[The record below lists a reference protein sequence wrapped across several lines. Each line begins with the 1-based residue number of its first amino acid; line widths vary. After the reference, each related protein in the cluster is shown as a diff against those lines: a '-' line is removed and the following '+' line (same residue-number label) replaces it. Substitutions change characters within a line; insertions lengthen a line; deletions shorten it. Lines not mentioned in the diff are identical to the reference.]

1 MPEAREYPWKNIG
14 DRIREARTKLGLT
27 QKELAGQVGVTSQ
40 TVWSWEAGRV
50 KPKHEHLEELAY
62 RSARSAPPG
71 FWAGTCWRRN
81 CSRRPACPSMT
92 PWRDCRWRTSRPSRT
107 SSTSSAR
114 RGGGGRRRASDPGR
128 SERVRPCGA
137 SWG

>member
-50 KPKHEHLEELAY
+50 KPKHEHLEELAF
-62 RSARSAPPG
+62 RCQVSTAWILG
-71 FWAGTCWRRN
+71 
-81 CSRRPACPSMT
+81 
-92 PWRDCRWRTSRPSRT
+92 RDVLEAELLREASVSFHDAVEGLPLEDIETIQNFINFVRQE
-107 SSTSSAR
+107 
-114 RGGGGRRRASDPGR
+114 RRRRTEVG
-128 SERVRPCGA
+128 E
-137 SWG
+137 

>member
-27 QKELAGQVGVTSQ
+27 QKELAAQVGVTSQ

-62 RSARSAPPG
+62 RCGVSTAWILG
-71 FWAGTCWRRN
+71 
-81 CSRRPACPSMT
+81 
-92 PWRDCRWRTSRPSRT
+92 RDMLEAELLQEASVSFYDAVEGLPLEDIETIQNFINFVRQE
-107 SSTSSAR
+107 
-114 RGGGGRRRASDPGR
+114 RRRR
-128 SERVRPCGA
+128 TGA
-137 SWG
+137 GE